1 MLYNFFSYDEKYNKL
16 FNKLLALGDDPEI
29 FFIEL
34 YKEIIKFSYEQIEN
48 FDMQITTILFF
59 GEILKNSFINFIKK
73 WQVNTNF

>member
-1 MLYNFFSYDEKYNKL
+1 VLYNFFSYDEKYNKL
-16 FNKLLALGDDPEI
+16 FNKLLALGDEPEI

>member
-1 MLYNFFSYDEKYNKL
+1 VLYNFFSYDEKYNKL
-16 FNKLLALGDDPEI
+16 FNKLLALGDEPEI

-73 WQVNTNF
+73 W